1 MICWSLTTLAVT
13 RKTQG
18 RYPEA
23 LDATSRVV
31 TEAFA
36 TGDHQARMRG
46 PFFMHGMTLCDA
58 DRLDDAAA
66 AFRKAAD
73 ESEKLESWW
82 LLPDIQLMATEVR
95 LLQGEWEEAAPALE
109 GGIEFAREHGNMITL
124 PRFHAYLALI
134 AAARGDVQAGQQ
146 ALEPFIAD
154 QGLGDPC

>member
-1 MICWSLTTLAVT
+1 
-13 RKTQG
+13 
-18 RYPEA
+18 
-23 LDATSRVV
+23 
-31 TEAFA
+31 
-36 TGDHQARMRG
+36 
-46 PFFMHGMTLCDA
+46 
-58 DRLDDAAA
+58 
-66 AFRKAAD
+66 
-73 ESEKLESWW
+73 
-82 LLPDIQLMATEVR
+82 MATEVR